1 MTLANLPRHEILM
14 PVKGWFI
21 MLSLIVALLLNLV
34 PLTGTARTLQPD
46 FVALVMLY
54 WYVNEPQRVGIS
66 MAFWMGL
73 LMDLSNA
80 STFGQHALGYSVM
93 AFMALVF
100 NRRVGI
106 FDGYKQA
113 PQIGLVLLSGQIV
126 TLLAALFAGSPFPGW
141 NFFLGSIVGMLLWPL
156 LSAILRAPQK
166 LWSASDAR

>member
-1 MTLANLPRHEILM
+1 
-14 PVKGWFI
+14 
-21 MLSLIVALLLNLV
+21 MLSLIMALLLNLV
-34 PLTGTARTLQPD
+34 PLTGAAQTLWPD

-54 WYVNEPQRVGIS
+54 WYVNEPQRVGIG

-113 PQIGLVLLSGQIV
+113 PQVGLILL
-126 TLLAALFAGSPFPGW
+126 
-141 NFFLGSIVGMLLWPL
+141 
-156 LSAILRAPQK
+156 
-166 LWSASDAR
+166 

>member
-1 MTLANLPRHEILM
+1 MSLANSPRHEILL

-21 MLSLIVALLLNLV
+21 MLSLIIALLLNLV
-34 PLTGTARTLQPD
+34 PLTGAARTLQPD

-54 WYVNEPQRVGIS
+54 WFINEPQRVGIS

-73 LMDLSNA
+73 FMDLGNA

-100 NRRVGI
+100 HHRVGI
-106 FDGYKQA
+106 FDGYKQS

-126 TLLAALFAGSPFPGW
+126 ILLAGLFAGSPFPGW

-156 LSAILRAPQK
+156 LSAILRVPQK
-166 LWSASDAR
+166 PWSASDAR